1 MAVIINDFEV
11 VVEPPPTN
19 NTATATPSQGNQQTN
34 IQFVAPNPHDI
45 ELINRHFEKRRERLA
60 AD

>member
-19 NTATATPSQGNQQTN
+19 NTATATQSQGNQQTN
-34 IQFVAPNPHDI
+34 IQSVAPNPHDI
-45 ELINRHFEKRRERLA
+45 ELIHRHFEQRRKRLI

>member
-19 NTATATPSQGNQQTN
+19 NAATATQPQGKQQAN
-34 IQFVAPNPHDI
+34 ISSVAPNAHDI
-45 ELINRHFEKRRERLA
+45 ELIHRHFKQRRKRLI